1 MNQDIERWKMRL
13 FPGMLSAALFFAAGA
28 LEAQAPAPAPT
39 PPPTWSGD
47 GSVSFVQTTGNSQ
60 NRSLG
65 AGFNLVYQ
73 TAPWKAAFRAAF
85 IETKADDVETSR
97 RFDTALR
104 GERAFGERIA
114 AYGQVSYL
122 RDLFAGIEGREIGEA
137 GGVYKFLTGPQH
149 LLSASAGLAYTKEQ
163 RVAPAEDLS
172 FTGATAGVS
181 YRWKLSPTAEFAED
195 LNYLYDF
202 KDSSDW
208 RAGAMTSLTASV
220 TKILSVKLSHQL
232 SYLHVP
238 VPGKKRTDTILLAS
252 LVAKF

>member
-1 MNQDIERWKMRL
+1 MKPFL
-13 FPGMLSAALFFAAGA
+13 GTVSTTLFFAAAIAG
-28 LEAQAPAPAPT
+28 AQAPPPAPT

-47 GSVSFVQTTGNSQ
+47 ASVSFVQTTGNSR

-65 AGFNLVYQ
+65 AGLNVVYQ
-73 TAPWKAAFRAAF
+73 TAPWKVAFTTAF

-97 RFDTALR
+97 RFNAALR
-104 GERAFGERIA
+104 GERSLTERIA
-114 AYGQVSYL
+114 AYGQVSYV
-122 RDLFAGIEGREIGEA
+122 RDLFAGIEGQEIGEA
-137 GGVYKFLTGPQH
+137 GGVYKFLTGPRH

-163 RVAPAEDLS
+163 RVSPAQDLS
-172 FTGATAGVS
+172 FAGATAGIS
-181 YRWKLSPTAEFAED
+181 YRWKISPTAEFGED

-208 RAGAMTSLTASV
+208 RAGAVTSLTASV

-232 SYLHVP
+232 SYLHSP

-252 LVAKF
+252 LIAKF